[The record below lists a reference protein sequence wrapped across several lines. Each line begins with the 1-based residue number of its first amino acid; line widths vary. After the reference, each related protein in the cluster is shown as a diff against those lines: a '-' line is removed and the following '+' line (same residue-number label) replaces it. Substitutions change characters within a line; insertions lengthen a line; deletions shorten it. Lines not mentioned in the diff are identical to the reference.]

1 LRVGPESARADPGPA
16 CYGLGGTR
24 PTVTDAALALGYI
37 DPDRFLGGK
46 MTLDSAAA
54 ETALGELSAALGVQL
69 REAAH
74 AVLAIANER
83 MIAAIGELTV
93 NEGVDPRDST
103 LVAGGGAAGLTI
115 AAIARELGCREV
127 LIPRAAGVL
136 SAFGGQHSEIVS
148 EMTAPHVTNTTEF
161 DYDGVRATLDGLRQR
176 MAAFESELPAGLAGS
191 VQRRYFVE
199 ARYAYQVWDL
209 SIPLDGDGIE
219 DEAALAHLI
228 ESFHDAHERIFAVRE
243 PGQKIELSQWKG
255 RVVAETVKPPLAG
268 EREHAPGEASSR
280 VAYFPD
286 TGEVELPV
294 HEGAQLAAG
303 EDVAGPALIIEPE
316 TTIVVYPGWSAHVSE
331 LGNYRLAL
339 RDA

>member
-1 LRVGPESARADPGPA
+1 VLD
-16 CYGLGGTR
+16 
-24 PTVTDAALALGYI
+24 YI

-46 MTLDSAAA
+46 MALDTAAA
-54 ETALGELSAALGVQL
+54 ETALGELSAALGVQM
-69 REAAH
+69 REAAY

-115 AAIARELGCREV
+115 AAIAGELGCREV

-136 SAFGGQHSEIVS
+136 SAFGGQHSDIVR
-148 EMTAPHVTNTTEF
+148 EMTAPHVTNTLDF
-161 DYDGVRATLDGLRQR
+161 DYEGVRATLDGLRER
-176 MAAFESELPAGLAGS
+176 MAAFESELPAGLAGA

-209 SIPLDGDGIE
+209 SIPLQGEGVE
-219 DEAALAHLI
+219 DEAALTRLI

-243 PGQKIELSQWKG
+243 PGQRIELSQWKG
-255 RVVAETVKPPLAG
+255 RVIAETPKPPLAG
-268 EREHAPGEASSR
+268 ERRSGEDGGGRRAAASRR
-280 VAYFPD
+280 VAFFPEL
-286 TGEVELPV
+286 GEVEIEV
-294 HEGAQLAAG
+294 HLGEQLAPG
-303 EDVAGPALIIEPE
+303 TRLSGPALVIEPE

-331 LGNYRLAL
+331 LGNYRLEL
-339 RDA
+339 DDA

>member
-1 LRVGPESARADPGPA
+1 
-16 CYGLGGTR
+16 
-24 PTVTDAALALGYI
+24 
-37 DPDRFLGGK
+37 
-46 MTLDSAAA
+46 
-54 ETALGELSAALGVQL
+54 
-69 REAAH
+69 

-136 SAFGGQHSEIVS
+136 SAFGGQHSDIVR
-148 EMTAPHVTNTTEF
+148 EMTAPHVTNTLDF
-161 DYDGVRATLDGLRQR
+161 DYDGVRVTLDGLRER
-176 MAAFESELPAGLAGS
+176 MAAFESELPAGLAGA
-191 VQRRYFVE
+191 VQRRYFAE

-219 DEAALAHLI
+219 DEAALTRLV

-255 RVVAETVKPPLAG
+255 RVIAETVKPPLAG
-268 EREHAPGEASSR
+268 ERAGGEHARAADAAGREAGPAASRR
-280 VAYFPD
+280 VAYFPEL
-286 TGEVELPV
+286 GEVEIGV
-294 HEGAQLAAG
+294 HLGDQLAPG
-303 EDVAGPALIIEPE
+303 TRLSGPALVIEPE

-331 LGNYRLAL
+331 LGNYRLEL
-339 RDA
+339 DDA

>member
-1 LRVGPESARADPGPA
+1 M
-16 CYGLGGTR
+16 
-24 PTVTDAALALGYI
+24 AL
-37 DPDRFLGGK
+37 D
-46 MTLDSAAA
+46 TAAA
-54 ETALGELSAALGVQL
+54 ETVLGELSAALGVQT

-136 SAFGGQHSEIVS
+136 SAFGGQHSDIVR
-148 EMTAPHVTNTTEF
+148 EMTAPHVTNTVDF
-161 DYDGVRATLDGLRQR
+161 DYDGVRATLDGLRER
-176 MAAFESELPAGLAGS
+176 MAAFESELPAGLAGA

-219 DEAALAHLI
+219 DDAALARLV
-228 ESFHDAHERIFAVRE
+228 EGFHDAHERIFAVRE

-255 RVVAETVKPPLAG
+255 RVIAETVKPPLAG
-268 EREHAPGEASSR
+268 ARSGEDGGGQGAAASR
-280 VAYFPD
+280 RLAFFPEL
-286 TGEVELPV
+286 GEVEIDV
-294 HEGAQLAAG
+294 HLGGRLAPG
-303 EDVAGPALIIEPE
+303 TRLAGPALVIEPE

-331 LGNYRLAL
+331 LGNYRLEL
-339 RDA
+339 DDA